1 MLTAISV
8 RKFKVLSS
16 QGNCV
21 VAGHPPSPS
30 PLLFLFSFGL
40 FFRCVS
46 SSAYMC
52 MCGFFSVN
60 EIGEGPSLL
69 FCVYEMK
76 EKKRKKMPGCNR
88 RRRREGRR
96 RRRERDTN
104 NKIPP
109 GHIDPFGLFSRP
121 FFSSYTFLFHF
132 ETKKILPVLEGEGG
146 K

>member
-88 RRRREGRR
+88 RRRREGRKR
-96 RRRERDTN
+96 KREREILII
-104 NKIPP
+104 KFLQVISIPL
-109 GHIDPFGLFSRP
+109 GSFLDPFSL
-121 FFSSYTFLFHF
+121 LIHF
-132 ETKKILPVLEGEGG
+132 YFILKPR
-146 K
+146 KSFQF